1 MQWGAAEYG
10 WLLLLLFPACFL
22 TVQAERLRQ
31 TNLDRLGCH
40 DARFSRIRRM
50 ALLLCSAGLYLML
63 VAALCRPQWGVLPQ
77 QQESQGVDIM
87 VALDT
92 SRSMLADDLPPTR
105 LAAAKKAVAALSE
118 RLQGDRISLIA
129 FAGSAFTVCPLTSD
143 YDAFRQV
150 LDETGSDTIP
160 RGGSDLA
167 SIGKELLSA
176 FPGTAARSR
185 LLILVSDGED
195 HGGASAPLAARLRE
209 NGITIC
215 SVTVGSDEGG
225 IIPLPGGSFL
235 KDRDGN
241 VVRSRAN
248 AATLERFSGRNV
260 RLDAA
265 GESLLQ
271 LYRQIRPQLL
281 QRTITN
287 SRPLPVER
295 FQLPLALAL
304 LLIFL
309 ESVCVV
315 RRRA

>member
-10 WLLLLLFPACFL
+10 WLLLLLFPVCFL
-22 TVQAERLRQ
+22 AVRAERLRQ
-31 TNLDRLGCH
+31 KDLSLLGCH
-40 DARFSRIRRM
+40 DAIFSRIRRM
-50 ALLLCSAGLYLML
+50 ALLFCSAGLYLLL
-63 VAALCRPQWGVLPQ
+63 VAALCRPQWGALSQ
-77 QQESQGVDIM
+77 QQESQGVDII

-105 LAAAKKAVAALSE
+105 LGVAKKAIALLVE
-118 RLQGDRISLIA
+118 RLQGDRIGLIA

-167 SIGKELLSA
+167 SIGKEVLSA
-176 FPGTAARSR
+176 FSGTASRSR

-195 HGGASAPLAARLRE
+195 HGSASASTAAMLRE
-209 NGITIC
+209 NEITIC

-225 IIPLPGGSFL
+225 IIPMPGGNYL
-235 KDRDGN
+235 KDRAGN
-241 VVRSRAN
+241 IVRSRAN
-248 AATLERFSGRNV
+248 PAALELFSGRNV
-260 RLDAA
+260 RLDVA
-265 GESLLQ
+265 GESLAQ
-271 LYRQIRPQLL
+271 LYWQVQPQMLK
-281 QRTITN
+281 RTIKN
-287 SRPLPVER
+287 SRQMPVER

-309 ESVCVV
+309 ESAYTARKRV
-315 RRRA
+315 